1 MSKLE
6 QLIRLAETGQAET
19 LVKLLGDDFN
29 GNWTTRRKQLSNNLL
44 YGGGGLFSL
53 CADENLIN
61 ASVNDD
67 GIVAALPWKPTTMDV
82 RRQALITAMG
92 HLAGGAQP
100 ENQCGDP
107 PVSDWRGCEYEWCLG
122 RIRGRSPAY
131 DRTDLGTRWC
141 EAYPIF
147 RSYGSI
153 TLGGETILPSGTQ
166 IENDAEWG
174 AVMAAVQVKQIL
186 GRWMYTGNRQTN
198 RHMFD
203 GLQVLI
209 NTGYTDVH
217 SKIACTAADSK
228 VEDYESDCIGDPTS
242 TKSIYAYLDAVVQRI
257 IQRARQA
264 GLSQPRPQDMMIL
277 CRTEVAEA
285 LYEYLV
291 CNMGAC
297 ATGYGAQP
305 FGVNQM
311 PTQVQVVTADYA
323 RQQADNMRRGSF
335 VRIHGM
341 DIPVVTDDYMPFVN
355 GDNDAR
361 ISNIYVLTLQCGG
374 LPLVYGEYQ
383 DFRAGV
389 GDSASGMYEEL
400 YGARVTDEGRFY
412 VWQERTNTCF
422 DMRLSLKPR
431 LVVAAPFLQG
441 RIMNVCA
448 QPLNP
453 PLSSYPP
460 DGSPYYPD
468 GGAYESW
475 YDAGQCVYSE

>member
-1 MSKLE
+1 MES
-6 QLIRLAETGQAET
+6 LIKLAESGQAET
-19 LVKLLGDDFN
+19 LLKLLGN
-29 GNWTTRRKQLSNNLL
+29 NIQGNWATQRKALSNTLL
-44 YGGGGLFSL
+44 YGSGGLFSI
-53 CADENLIN
+53 CADDNLIN

-67 GIVAALPWKPTTMDV
+67 GIVAALPWKPTIADV
-82 RRQALITAMG
+82 RRQPLITAMG
-92 HLAGGAQP
+92 HLAGTAQP
-100 ENQCGDP
+100 EDQCADP
-107 PVSDWRGCEYEWCLG
+107 PVADWRGCEIEWCLG
-122 RIRGRSPAY
+122 RIRGRSPQY

-141 EAYPIF
+141 EKYPVF
-147 RSYGSI
+147 RTFGSV
-153 TLGGETILPSGTQ
+153 TLGGETIVPNGTQ

-186 GRWMYTGNRQTN
+186 GRWMYTGNRTTN

-209 NTGYTDVH
+209 NTGYVDLH
-217 SKIACTAADSK
+217 SKVACYAADSK
-228 VEDYESDCIGDPTS
+228 VEDFESDCIGDPAT
-242 TKSIYAYLDAVVQRI
+242 TKSIYGYMDAVVQRI

-264 GLSQPRPQDMMIL
+264 GLGQPRPEDMIIL
-277 CRTEVAEA
+277 CRTEMAEA
-285 LYEYLV
+285 LYEYFV

-297 ATGYGAQP
+297 ATGFGAQQ
-305 FGVNQM
+305 FGANQY
-311 PTQVQVVTADYA
+311 PTQVQVVTADWA
-323 RQQADNMRRGSF
+323 RQQADAMRRGSYLR
-335 VRIHGM
+335 VHGM
-341 DIPVVTDDYMPFVN
+341 KIPVVTDDYMPFTN
-355 GDNDAR
+355 ATGDKR
-361 ISNIYVLTLQCGG
+361 ISDIYILTLQCSG

-383 DFRAGV
+383 DMRAGI
-389 GDSASGMYEEL
+389 GDDVTGMYEEL

-441 RIMNVCA
+441 RISNVCA

-468 GGAYESW
+468 GGAYSTW
-475 YDAGQCVYSE
+475 YDAGQCVYTE